1 MTVIKIEGLRE
12 LERAL
17 KEAEPLVYRE
27 LRRALDEAAEPVA
40 RQAHSLALQNI
51 PKVTEPWSEFRVG
64 STTQVVYVAPKQRG
78 SKVGPRKRPKF
89 ATLLTRRALEPAV
102 PFAEATLRVE
112 AEQALNRAI
121 REAGLG

>member
-1 MTVIKIEGLRE
+1 MTVIKIQGLTE

-17 KEAEPLVYRE
+17 KEAEPLVYAE
-27 LRRALDEAAEPVA
+27 LRKGLEAAGQPIAERSHA
-40 RQAHSLALQNI
+40 LALQNI

-89 ATLLTRRALEPAV
+89 ATLLIKRALEPAV
-102 PFAEATLRVE
+102 PGAEIELQRQAEA
-112 AEQALNRAI
+112 ALNRAI
-121 REAGLG
+121 DKAGL